1 MRNTKASHKTKNKQG
16 KSTKKT
22 TTNKKQCNVRKKAS
36 KTKNARNSLGQEI
49 FLQAAR
55 FTEEEI
61 EVKQIE
67 QEKNEGL
74 KFPDH
79 NQENNQICPN
89 SSAKSKK
96 SSKQNNQSKLPV
108 LGRSIIKKEGTE
120 TFRSSSRIWYKN
132 MSSKEKAEYSPR
144 HLVKNEKNMR
154 KRPEKLDLGKKAF
167 LKDCRGEEYPDEDY
181 DLE

>member
-1 MRNTKASHKTKNKQG
+1 MRKTKASHKTKNKQS

-22 TTNKKQCNVRKKAS
+22 TTNKKKCNVRKKTS
-36 KTKNARNSLGQEI
+36 KTKNTRNSLGQEI

-55 FTEEEI
+55 FPEEEI
-61 EVKQIE
+61 EIKIE
-67 QEKNEGL
+67 QEKKEGSI
-74 KFPDH
+74 PDH
-79 NQENNQICPN
+79 NQGDDQIHLCPS

-96 SSKQNNQSKLPV
+96 SHKQNNQSKLPV

-132 MSSKEKAEYSPR
+132 MSSMEKAEYSSR

-154 KRPEKLDLGKKAF
+154 KRPEKLDLGKKTF
-167 LKDCRGEEYPDEDY
+167 LKDCRGEEYPDEEY